1 MAPLPPDPSPAPKRS
16 LWKPIGIT
24 LLGSFVLA
32 FSTCAGGFALDGRA
46 TKTLGAFFI
55 YAGLLFLGIF
65 VLTSFVAV
73 IYFIIWLVQKARQP
87 Q

>member
-1 MAPLPPDPSPAPKRS
+1 MTPLPPDPSPAPKRS

-24 LLGSFVLA
+24 LLGSFILA

-46 TKTLGAFFI
+46 TKTLGAFFT